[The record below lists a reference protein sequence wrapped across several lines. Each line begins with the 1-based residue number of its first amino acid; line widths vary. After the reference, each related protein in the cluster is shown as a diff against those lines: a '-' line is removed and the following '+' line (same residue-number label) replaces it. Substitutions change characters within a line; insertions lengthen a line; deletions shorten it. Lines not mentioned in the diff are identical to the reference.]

1 LVTGLT
7 IRIRILERAIAELV
21 WRVVPWA
28 MYGSFLVVPV
38 IMILVPGRT
47 LL

>member
-1 LVTGLT
+1 MVRKPT
-7 IRIRILERAIAELV
+7 LERAIAELA

-28 MYGSFLVVPV
+28 TYGSFPVVLV
-38 IMILVPGRT
+38 IMILVPGAD